1 MKLILYRGK
10 PGSGKSSAAHR
21 MYPGI
26 LLVEND
32 MYHMYN
38 GVYEWSAKNMP
49 NAIQWCVDMVK
60 TALKNKMDVIV
71 ANTFTKRRFVQAYK
85 NLADEYG
92 ADFIVYRCTGNFK
105 NVHGLSEDMVANFEK
120 SMEDWP
126 GEITV

>member
-1 MKLILYRGK
+1 MRLNLFRGI
-10 PGSGKSSAAHR
+10 PGSGKSSTAQK
-21 MYPGI
+21 MFPGV
-26 LLVEND
+26 LLCEND
-32 MYHMYN
+32 MYHMHN

-49 NAIQWCVDMVK
+49 NAIQWCMDMVK
-60 TALKNKMDVIV
+60 TALNNKMDVIV
-71 ANTFTKRRFVQAYK
+71 ANTFVKRRFVQAYK

-126 GEITV
+126 VEIVV